1 MVYCFLRIFELT
13 ICKALTKDSDIISYD
28 EAMTDTDNKQEWKR
42 VMAQEIQQLEDHS
55 TWEQIPISN
64 AKTKILLLTWV
75 LCCKQSPDGEI
86 KKLKAHICVQG
97 NLREGDYITFA
108 PVISWIS
115 VHIFLVL
122 SITFHWTT
130 CSVNFLNAF
139 IQAMLK
145 EATCLDSSASRFPV
159 KRSQH
164 LPAPEPFDLR
174 FRLCTPSL
182 VGAYLEGA

>member
-1 MVYCFLRIFELT
+1 
-13 ICKALTKDSDIISYD
+13 
-28 EAMTDTDNKQEWKR
+28 MTDTDNKQEWKR